1 MTFSALM
8 KQYFNNILQRS
19 PTTSELGYWSMT
31 IDTGALTKLQAVQA
45 LASGTEAMTYGAQ
58 IIRIYQ
64 AAFGRVPD
72 TVGMKGWTTML
83 REDPSALFKIAGG
96 FVNSLEWKT
105 RYGDSS
111 VSDTVLQAL
120 YVNVLGRSASQKEIT
135 DWKATGQSMGQILVG
150 FSNSGEFSNKTIGNV
165 TGLLRAAGSVP
176 TDSLSS
182 VFDGKTALF
191 TIKSS
196 GLAGQAEIYRDHSSA
211 LDLDVLGSPDPDTDG
226 AKGHDQSDMSLPLPD
241 ANDRPALVVA
251 DSAQG
256 STDDSSAART
266 LGTDPVS
273 PGEPATAPALTTL
286 NGLGKGDRIEL
297 ASKGSA
303 PFIPARLTL
312 SDTAELGDYLD
323 AAAAGNGSTN
333 GTISWFQ
340 FGGDT
345 YIVQD
350 LNAAATFQHGAS
362 ADHVVKLVGLID
374 LSAATLSA
382 DPAHLT
388 LG

>member
-150 FSNSGEFSNKTIGNV
+150 FSNSEEFTLNSQKGVIK
-165 TGLLRAAGSVP
+165 LLEAAGGVSS
-176 TDSLSS
+176 DSLST
-182 VFDGKTALF
+182 VFDGKSKL
-191 TIKSS
+191 
-196 GLAGQAEIYRDHSSA
+196 
-211 LDLDVLGSPDPDTDG
+211 
-226 AKGHDQSDMSLPLPD
+226 
-241 ANDRPALVVA
+241 LVVHGTKWPMLEQAADAMDSNDGTNDATDTPAAASTDTEDGTAPVLQDASSLA
-251 DSAQG
+251 DSL
-256 STDDSSAART
+256 AASLAAADAADT
-266 LGTDPVS
+266 HP
-273 PGEPATAPALTTL
+273 EPA
-286 NGLGKGDRIEL
+286 GVVDIESVL
-297 ASKGSA
+297 RAAASRGSEMV
-303 PFIPARLTL
+303 
-312 SDTAELGDYLD
+312 AEDGMRGGTIWHPEAEAVPLIGIAD
-323 AAAAGNGSTN
+323 AA
-333 GTISWFQ
+333 
-340 FGGDT
+340 
-345 YIVQD
+345 
-350 LNAAATFQHGAS
+350 
-362 ADHVVKLVGLID
+362 
-374 LSAATLSA
+374 
-382 DPAHLT
+382 
-388 LG
+388 